1 MTGPTRKLLMDLDG
15 VVRHWPGHGRTRG
28 EHAAGLPA
36 GAIRELGYGR
46 EFTLAN
52 LGVYTHEEWL
62 ARVAVLLVERYGPGA
77 DAAVPLWDEDP
88 GQLDG
93 AMVALLRRV
102 RAGGTQIGLLSNNTT
117 ALRRDLGRHHIS
129 DLFDPIINSAE
140 VEVVKPSP
148 MIYRI
153 AIDRMR
159 AAPDAVIFV
168 DDKLTNVLAARHVGM
183 RAEQFVGIERFTE
196 LLMTEDI
203 PLPSAATLADAMPLR
218 TTGRAG

>member
-1 MTGPTRKLLMDLDG
+1 MKRPTRKLLMDLDG
-15 VVRHWPGHGRTRG
+15 VVRHWPGHGRARG
-28 EHAAGLPA
+28 EQAAGLPA

-62 ARVAVLLVERYGPGA
+62 ARVAERLVERYGPGA

-88 GQLDG
+88 GQLDD
-93 AMVALLRRV
+93 AMVAVLRRV
-102 RAGGTQIGLLSNNTT
+102 RAEGTSLGLLSNNTT
-117 ALRRDLGRHHIS
+117 ALRRDLGRHRIS

-140 VEVVKPSP
+140 IGVVKPSP

-153 AIDRMR
+153 AIDRMD
-159 AAPDAVIFV
+159 AASEDIVFV
-168 DDKLTNVLAARHVGM
+168 DDKLTNVLAAQHVGM
-183 RAEQFVGIERFTE
+183 RAEQFVGIERFTK

-203 PLPSAATLADAMPLR
+203 LLPSADTLAEALR
-218 TTGRAG
+218 LRPTRRPG